1 MSRAYDSAAA
11 DRNSGTSMTDQ
22 AKVAQEV
29 LGDLAKEAETLLADA
44 LSLSARVETALANQ
58 QRPRCF

>member
-1 MSRAYDSAAA
+1 
-11 DRNSGTSMTDQ
+11 MTDQ